1 MTQRL
6 QSAADHFGLAWRGL
20 RGASSARPNIAG
32 KAVRV
37 EELPFTQVPAD
48 VSALFVGLSGQSMQ
62 YGHAW
67 FENFAQHVATADQQA
82 RLFVL
87 RREGVATVAL
97 PVFLMGR
104 DGGPV
109 QRVEALSN
117 YYTAVFAPALSES
130 ADATDMAVVLR
141 AILRQYPKVAS
152 MRFSPMDTG
161 HKAYSMMKDALAHCG
176 LLAFPFF
183 AFGNWYRVVTNVRWS
198 TLRSSLKSRLRN
210 TLSRLGKKFAADGG
224 QLEIVTGGDRLEVA
238 LDAYLTV
245 YAGSWKQTEPY
256 PGFMPGLVRTCAKRG
271 WLRLGVAWLGET
283 PIAAQV
289 WIVAQDRAEIF
300 KVAYDE
306 RYGQYSI
313 GSLLTAALL
322 EQALDADQVHE
333 VDYLIGDDAY
343 KKEWVDQR
351 RERWGLIVYN
361 PRTLGGLL
369 GVCRESAGRILKL
382 LKLRPA

>member
-1 MTQRL
+1 MTQQL
-6 QSAADHFGLAWRGL
+6 QSAADHFELAWRGL
-20 RGASSARPNIAG
+20 RGTGSDRVNAASAP
-32 KAVRV
+32 VRV
-37 EELPFTQVPAD
+37 EEFLFAQVPTD
-48 VSALFVGLSGQSMQ
+48 VGALLDGGSGHSMQ
-62 YGHAW
+62 YGQDW
-67 FENFAQHVATADQQA
+67 LSNFAQHVGTADHRA

-87 RREGVATVAL
+87 RREGVATLAL
-97 PVFLMGR
+97 PVFLIGKDNGR
-104 DGGPV
+104 V
-109 QRVEALSN
+109 QGVEALAN

-130 ADATDMAVVLR
+130 ADSTDLTVVLR
-141 AILRQYPKVAS
+141 AILNKYPKTAS
-152 MRFSPMDTG
+152 MRFSPMDPE
-161 HKAYSMMKDALAHCG
+161 HRSYAVMADALSNCG

-238 LDAYLTV
+238 LDAYLAV
-245 YAGSWKQTEPY
+245 YARSWKQTEPY

-322 EQALDADQVHE
+322 EKALDVDQVHE

-351 RERWGLIVYN
+351 RERWGLIAYN

-369 GVCRESAGRILKL
+369 GVCRESAGPILKL